1 MNRDGLQKNLASN
14 PILVTALN
22 RIVGYD
28 AAAAIAKR
36 CYLEQRPVID
46 IAAEETSLSREELER
61 LLDPKRLTGQ
71 SPL

>member
-1 MNRDGLQKNLASN
+1 MREQRVSSVLLVEGGHLYG
-14 PILVTALN
+14 LVTDRDLRN
-22 RIVGYD
+22 RAVAEGLD
-28 AAAAIAKR
+28 TT
-36 CYLEQRPVID
+36 RPVID